1 VSDGVLIRAD
11 ARPQVAWKNG
21 GGVTR
26 ALASFPDDAGM
37 ESFAWRLSA
46 ARVDV
51 PGPFSHF
58 AGVDRTLAILSG
70 RLLLNVAGA
79 APITLTPH
87 SAPYTFA
94 GDVAAFGTP
103 ENGPVLDLNLMVRR
117 TAGVGEMR
125 MVSAGPIFGVGA
137 GAILVATADM
147 ALHIGTRAIPMQAC
161 DAFRFDTGPDAAL
174 SVTAPAHIVSIT
186 LAAAV

>member
-1 VSDGVLIRAD
+1 MSDGLLIRAD
-11 ARPQVAWKNG
+11 ACPQVAWKNG

-26 ALASFPDDAGM
+26 AIASFPADAGM

-46 ARVDV
+46 ARVDM

-70 RLLLNVAGA
+70 RLLLNVADA
-79 APITLTPH
+79 APIPLTPH
-87 SAPYTFA
+87 SAPYTFP

-117 TAGVGEMR
+117 DAGVGQMR
-125 MVSAGPIFGVGA
+125 TVSAGPIFGVVA
-137 GAILVATADM
+137 GTIVIATADM
-147 ALHIGTRAIPMQAC
+147 ALHIGARVIPMQAC
-161 DAFRFDTGPDAAL
+161 DAFCFETRPDAPL
-174 SVTAPAHIVSIT
+174 SVTAPAYMVSVT
-186 LAAAV
+186 LNAAA